1 MMYKEKQKKISIKN
15 IKTNKAEATKKR
27 EIKQT
32 EL

>member
-1 MMYKEKQKKISIKN
+1 MMYKEKQKISIKN